1 MDLTSSSG
9 GGGDPRQIEE
19 TKPLLGGDAPA
30 PEGTKMGAVP
40 CRRALLLCN
49 GMRYKLLQEGDI
61 QVCVIRHPR
70 TFLSKI
76 LTSKFLRRW
85 EPHHLTLADNSLASA
100 TRLHYFTFPP
110 AAGRGRARFSALCGA
125 QDRTTNEGSGPTRP
139 QGHSGETL
147 RPTGYMENSV
157 SYSAIEDVQLLSW
170 ENAPK
175 YCLQLTIPGGTVLLQ
190 AANSYLRDQWFHS
203 LQWKKKIYKYK
214 KVLSNP
220 SRWEVVLKEIRT
232 LVDMALT
239 SPLQDDSINQA
250 PLEIVSKLLSENT
263 NLTTQEHENIIV
275 AIAPLLENNHPPP
288 DLCEFFCKHCRERPR
303 SMVVIEVFTPV
314 VQRIL
319 KHNMDFGKCPR
330 LRLFTQEYILALNE
344 LNAGMEV
351 VKKFIQ
357 SMHGPTGHCP
367 HPRVLPN
374 LVAVCL
380 AAIYSCYEEF
390 INSRDNSPSL
400 KEIRNGCQQPC
411 DRKPTLPLRLLH
423 PSPDLVSQE
432 ATLSEA
438 RLKSVVVA
446 SSEIHVEVEHTS
458 TAKPAL
464 TASAGNDSEP
474 NLIDCL
480 MVSPACSTMSIELG
494 PQADRTLGC
503 YVEILKLLSDYDDW
517 RPSLASLLQPIPF
530 PKEALAHE
538 KFTKELKYVI
548 QRFAEDPRQE
558 VHILMGSCYKTKK
571 FLLSLAENKLGPCM
585 LLALRGNQTM
595 VEILCL
601 MLEYNII
608 DNNDTQLQI
617 ISTLESTGVGKRMYE
632 QLCDRQRELKEL
644 QRKGGPTRLTLPS
657 KSTPVCLQDADLARL
672 LSSGSFGNL
681 ENLSLAFTNVT
692 SACAEHLIKLPSLK
706 QLNLWSTQF
715 GDAGLRLLSEHL
727 TMLQV
732 LNLCETPVTDAGL
745 LALSSMKSLCSLNM
759 NSTKLSADTYED
771 LKAKLPNLKE
781 VDVRYTEAW

>member
-1 MDLTSSSG
+1 M
-9 GGGDPRQIEE
+9 
-19 TKPLLGGDAPA
+19 
-30 PEGTKMGAVP
+30 M
-40 CRRALLLCN
+40 
-49 GMRYKLLQEGDI
+49 
-61 QVCVIRHPR
+61 QVHKR
-70 TFLSKI
+70 
-76 LTSKFLRRW
+76 
-85 EPHHLTLADNSLASA
+85 E
-100 TRLHYFTFPP
+100 
-110 AAGRGRARFSALCGA
+110 
-125 QDRTTNEGSGPTRP
+125 
-139 QGHSGETL
+139 
-147 RPTGYMENSV
+147 
-157 SYSAIEDVQLLSW
+157 
-170 ENAPK
+170 
-175 YCLQLTIPGGTVLLQ
+175 
-190 AANSYLRDQWFHS
+190 ANSKAIYGAEVLENQQNNTFAKEEKVK
-203 LQWKKKIYKYK
+203 QKKIYKYK

-239 SPLQDDSINQA
+239 SPLQDDSIHQA
-250 PLEIVSKLLSENT
+250 PLEIVSKLLSENN
-263 NLTTQEHENIIV
+263 NLTTQDQESIIV

-330 LRLFTQEYILALNE
+330 LRLFTQEYILSLNE

-351 VKKFIQ
+351 VKKFI
-357 SMHGPTGHCP
+357 H
-367 HPRVLPN
+367 
-374 LVAVCL
+374 
-380 AAIYSCYEEF
+380 
-390 INSRDNSPSL
+390 SRDNSPSL
-400 KEIRNGCQQPC
+400 KEIRNGCQQQC
-411 DRKPTLPLRLLH
+411 DRKPNLPLRLLH
-423 PSPDLVSQE
+423 TSPDLVSQE
-432 ATLSEA
+432 ATLTES
-438 RLKSVVVA
+438 RLKPVIVTA
-446 SSEIHVEVEHTS
+446 NEIHVEVERNN
-458 TAKPAL
+458 TANQKM
-464 TASAGNDSEP
+464 TASVGNDSEP

-480 MVSPACSTMSIELG
+480 MVSPTCSTMSIELSA
-494 PQADRTLGC
+494 QADRILGC
-503 YVEILKLLSDYDDW
+503 YVEILKMLSDYDDW
-517 RPSLASLLQPIPF
+517 RPALASLLQPIPF

-558 VHILMGSCYKTKK
+558 VHSCLLSVRAGKDGWFQLYSPGGVACDDDGELFASMVRVCNNVHILMGSCYKTKK

-617 ISTLESTGVGKRMYE
+617 ISTLESTDVGKRMYE
-632 QLCDRQRELKEL
+632 QLCERQRELKEL
-644 QRKGGPTRLTLPS
+644 
-657 KSTPVCLQDADLARL
+657 DADLARL

-706 QLNLWSTQF
+706 QLNLWSTQDAGALFEPNCACAPQF

>member
-1 MDLTSSSG
+1 MNLSDHSESIYRKL
-9 GGGDPRQIEE
+9 QV
-19 TKPLLGGDAPA
+19 LLDWDWFQRLLQGLGYWWLARSTNQTRFNSFNGLDYYFN
-30 PEGTKMGAVP
+30 
-40 CRRALLLCN
+40 LLLFMEVYCQYAILCCES
-49 GMRYKLLQEGDI
+49 GLD
-61 QVCVIRHPR
+61 C
-70 TFLSKI
+70 SK
-76 LTSKFLRRW
+76 TK
-85 EPHHLTLADNSLASA
+85 
-100 TRLHYFTFPP
+100 
-110 AAGRGRARFSALCGA
+110 RGICGELFDCEWA
-125 QDRTTNEGSGPTRP
+125 CEQSR
-139 QGHSGETL
+139 
-147 RPTGYMENSV
+147 
-157 SYSAIEDVQLLSW
+157 QLLD
-170 ENAPK
+170 N
-175 YCLQLTIPGGTVLLQ
+175 
-190 AANSYLRDQWFHS
+190 
-203 LQWKKKIYKYK
+203 
-214 KVLSNP
+214 
-220 SRWEVVLKEIRT
+220 
-232 LVDMALT
+232 
-239 SPLQDDSINQA
+239 
-250 PLEIVSKLLSENT
+250 
-263 NLTTQEHENIIV
+263 
-275 AIAPLLENNHPPP
+275 
-288 DLCEFFCKHCRERPR
+288 CK
-303 SMVVIEVFTPV
+303 
-314 VQRIL
+314 
-319 KHNMDFGKCPR
+319 DFGKCPL

-351 VKKFIQ
+351 VKNFIH
-357 SMHGPTGHCP
+357 SMHGPTGQCP

-374 LVAVCL
+374 IVAVCL

-400 KEIRNGCQQPC
+400 KEIRNGCQQQC
-411 DRKPTLPLRLLH
+411 DRKPNLPLRLLH
-423 PSPDLVSQE
+423 TSPDLVSQE
-432 ATLSEA
+432 AILTESC
-438 RLKSVVVA
+438 LKPVIVTSN
-446 SSEIHVEVEHTS
+446 EIYMEVEYNN
-458 TAKPAL
+458 TANRKMIANI
-464 TASAGNDSEP
+464 GNDSEP

-480 MVSPACSTMSIELG
+480 MVTPTCSTMSIELSA
-494 PQADRTLGC
+494 QADRILGC
-503 YVEILKLLSDYDDW
+503 YVEILKMLSDYDDW
-517 RPSLASLLQPIPF
+517 RPALSSLLQPIPF
-530 PKEALAHE
+530 PKE
-538 KFTKELKYVI
+538 ELKYVI
-548 QRFAEDPRQE
+548 QRFAEDLRQE
-558 VHILMGSCYKTKK
+558 VHSCLLSVRAGKDGWFQLYSPAGVACDDDGELFASMVHILMGSCYKTKK

-585 LLALRGNQTM
+585 LLALRDNQTM

-617 ISTLESTGVGKRMYE
+617 ISTLESTDMGKRMYE

-657 KSTPVCLQDADLARL
+657 KSTDADLARL

>member
-1 MDLTSSSG
+1 MDFNSG
-9 GGGDPRQIEE
+9 GANELHNNQFYQCEE
-19 TKPLLGGDAPA
+19 NKPLLGEMS
-30 PEGTKMGAVP
+30 EGNNNTKLSAGP
-40 CRRALLLCN
+40 CKRSLHHCSSG
-49 GMRYKLLQEGDI
+49 GMRYKLLHEGDI
-61 QVCVIRHPR
+61 QVCVVKHPR

-85 EPHHLTLADNSLASA
+85 EPHHLTLTDSSLTSA
-100 TRLHYFTFPP
+100 T
-110 AAGRGRARFSALCGA
+110 
-125 QDRTTNEGSGPTRP
+125 
-139 QGHSGETL
+139 
-147 RPTGYMENSV
+147 PTGYMEASL
-157 SYSAIEDVQLLSW
+157 SYSSIEDLQLLSW
-170 ENAPK
+170 DNAPK
-175 YCLQLTIPGGTVLLQ
+175 YCVQLSFPGGTVLLQ
-190 AANSYLRDQWFHS
+190 VTSAIILKGSQWRS
-203 LQWKKKIYKYK
+203 KKIYKYR
-214 KVLSNP
+214 KVLNNP
-220 SRWEVVLKEIRT
+220 SRWDVVLKEIKA

-239 SPLQDDSINQA
+239 SPLQDESIHQA
-250 PLEIVSKLLSENT
+250 PLHIISTLLAENA
-263 NLTTQEHENIIV
+263 NLSTQDHENIIV

-351 VKKFIQ
+351 VKKFVH
-357 SMHGPTGHCP
+357 SMHGPTGQCP

-400 KEIRNGCQQPC
+400 KEIRNGCQQQNE
-411 DRKPTLPLRLLH
+411 RKPPMPLRLLRPEPPTPPPPEILVELERNNNSANTRRKGG
-423 PSPDLVSQE
+423 PS
-432 ATLSEA
+432 
-438 RLKSVVVA
+438 
-446 SSEIHVEVEHTS
+446 
-458 TAKPAL
+458 
-464 TASAGNDSEP
+464 GGDSEP

-480 MVSPACSTMSIELG
+480 LVSPAVNILSIQL
-494 PQADRTLGC
+494 PAQADRVLGC
-503 YVEILKLLSDYDDW
+503 FALILKMLSDYDDW
-517 RPSLASLLQPIPF
+517 RPALASLLQPIPF
-530 PKEALAHE
+530 PKEALAHA

-558 VHILMGSCYKTKK
+558 VHSCLLSVRSGKDGWFQLYSPGGVACDDDGELFASMVHILMGSCYKTKK

-608 DNNDTQLQI
+608 ENKDTQLQI
-617 ISTLESTGVGKRMYE
+617 ISTLESTQVGLRMYE

-657 KSTPVCLQDADLARL
+657 KSTDADLARL

-692 SACAEHLIKLPSLK
+692 SACAEQLIKLPSLK

-727 TMLQV
+727 ACLQV

-759 NSTKLSADTYED
+759 NSTKLTADTYED
-771 LKAKLPNLKE
+771 LKAKLPNLKD

>member
-1 MDLTSSSG
+1 
-9 GGGDPRQIEE
+9 Q
-19 TKPLLGGDAPA
+19 
-30 PEGTKMGAVP
+30 
-40 CRRALLLCN
+40 
-49 GMRYKLLQEGDI
+49 
-61 QVCVIRHPR
+61 
-70 TFLSKI
+70 
-76 LTSKFLRRW
+76 
-85 EPHHLTLADNSLASA
+85 
-100 TRLHYFTFPP
+100 
-110 AAGRGRARFSALCGA
+110 
-125 QDRTTNEGSGPTRP
+125 
-139 QGHSGETL
+139 
-147 RPTGYMENSV
+147 PTGYMENSV

-517 RPSLASLLQPIPF
+517 RPSLAIPHRSL
-530 PKEALAHE
+530 
-538 KFTKELKYVI
+538 TSVLKYVI

-558 VHILMGSCYKTKK
+558 VHSCLLSVRAGKDGWFQLYSPGGVACDDDGELFASMVHILMGSCYKTKK

-657 KSTPVCLQDADLARL
+657 KSTQDRL
-672 LSSGSFGNL
+672 LGRALGWPASHQQKPDSNPGQGKR
-681 ENLSLAFTNVT
+681 LSLWR
-692 SACAEHLIKLPSLK
+692 E
-706 QLNLWSTQF
+706 F

-771 LKAKLPNLKE
+771 LKVILQPSQKE
-781 VDVRYTEAW
+781 VLRRESAEQARRAVRGS